1 MVSLAGDE
9 KNMNIIA
16 MITIVGLVLG
26 MVKKNG
32 KKGGFAWQRTLGGL
46 KAVQW
51 LKPGIEFTP
60 IKLEFGL
67 GEALAKQGF
76 AVSEWNLEKECVV
89 LHEEGAVMPLLIG
102 SRAIA
107 NYFGEVAKGWEEAG
121 ADGSTQ
127 NDIDT
132 ITLPKELQRFIYKF
146 DRGDGQFD
154 PYFVVADEVL
164 E

>member
-1 MVSLAGDE
+1 MMAIAG
-9 KNMNIIA
+9 
-16 MITIVGLVLG
+16 LLLS

-32 KKGGFAWQRTLGGL
+32 KNGGFAWQRTLGGQR
-46 KAVQW
+46 AIQW

-60 IKLEFGL
+60 VKLEFGI
-67 GEALAKQGF
+67 GEQLAAAGY
-76 AVSEWNLEKECVV
+76 AISEWNLEKDCVI

-102 SRAIA
+102 SRSLI

-121 ADGSTQ
+121 AEGSTQ

-132 ITLPKELQRFIYKF
+132 ITLPDKSQRFVYQF

-154 PYFVVADEVL
+154 PYYVVADEVR